1 MLDSGEVSDGSRLPQ
16 GSKIHNLLAAK
27 FPDYFERR
35 LRAKRPPFMSADVSA
50 FLDCGDIKRSSAT
63 LECGKC
69 GFRRDMPLSCK
80 RRSFCEPCVVR
91 RQQDR
96 SKFLHRDV
104 LGDTPVRLWT
114 TTLPYPL
121 RTALGSDTELVT
133 QVLNV
138 IIHRITRYIR
148 LTIKHQ
154 LKLSTVDIVHPG
166 AVTSIQR
173 VSSALEPNVH
183 FHCLF
188 TGGAFVR
195 LADGDP
201 LTFVPLPQPTDEVL
215 AELAR
220 DICRGVRKLLFGL
233 GRWEDLPS
241 EDPQT
246 ECGVFLARDARPTKC
261 RMTGVAAGQQA
272 PDGVGAFNI
281 DASRSVEGGDAPN
294 LRRMVQYLLAPAV
307 RDRQLTLQRDGVV
320 YELKRPRRDGTTH
333 RQYTNDQMLDRL
345 GFLVPPPR
353 ANLVRF
359 HGVYA
364 PNSDLR
370 PEVVPQQ
377 PSSRPE
383 DPPDETEE
391 PSEDHL
397 AWSELKSHSF
407 AEDMMHCPRCA
418 GRLVLVALRTHR
430 INYRRRPASTSRQ
443 PTAPP
448 EN

>member
-1 MLDSGEVSDGSRLPQ
+1 MLDTGDASDGSRLPQ
-16 GSKIHNLLAAK
+16 GSKIHSLLAEK
-27 FPDYFERR
+27 FPAYFERR
-35 LRAKRPPFMSADVSA
+35 LRENRPPFMSADVSA

-63 LECGKC
+63 LQCGKC

-80 RRSFCEPCVVR
+80 RRSFCEPCAVR

-96 SKFLHRDV
+96 SDFLHRDV
-104 LGDTPVRLWT
+104 LGETAVRLWT

-148 LTIKHQ
+148 LTIKHV
-154 LKLSTVDIVHPG
+154 LKLSTVAIVHPG

-188 TGGAFVR
+188 TDGAFVR
-195 LADGDP
+195 LADGEP
-201 LTFVPLPQPTDEVL
+201 LTFVSLPPPSDEVL
-215 AELAR
+215 ADLAL
-220 DICRGVRKLLFGL
+220 DICRNVRKLLWGL
-233 GRWEDLPS
+233 DRWEDLPS
-241 EDPQT
+241 EDPQIV
-246 ECGVFLARDARPTKC
+246 CGVFLARDLRPAKC

-272 PDGVGAFNI
+272 PEGVGAFNI
-281 DASRSVEGGDAPN
+281 DASRAVERGDAPN

-307 RDRQLTLQRDGVV
+307 RDRQVTLQRDGVV

-370 PEVVPQQ
+370 AEVVPRQ
-377 PSSRPE
+377 PSARPE
-383 DPPDETEE
+383 DLPEDDEES
-391 PSEDHL
+391 SEDYL

-430 INYRRRPASTSRQ
+430 INYRRRPATTAQ
-443 PTAPP
+443 HPTAPP